1 MNKIYFRTAEEA
13 LNECDDLTDDDTY
26 DSDDRATINAFYNGR
41 QTMSDCEAEKKGLSE
56 LTNHLF
62 GYDSIQSAAEQ
73 IFSIYSK
80 SPILYNVDIMNA
92 PEGVGLDWSQKVTK
106 YLNEAIKHSGRFKP
120 EFKAFSGEVALDGS
134 FHFVFYD
141 NEDWC
146 PRARRPLA
154 PRGTG
159 TVPSDGD
166 YFALREDL
174 RLKDLYAYK
183 AKAERLRD
191 QGFSSGWNIIAL
203 GKAIQAIEKN
213 DSIKNTERRDY
224 GGNSSRSEI
233 TPEEA
238 EMDFQSNTSEAERQ
252 RLTLPVYFLY
262 TSRPQEEGTPFDMTI
277 IARFPV
283 EAQEGATE
291 KGVVLDLELFD
302 KERYYPRASDF
313 LHSFFIDCAIG
324 GKTLWHRSLG
334 LGRLNF
340 DSDVDVEEYFN
351 EAMQGSKE
359 NLRRQYVVG
368 NAADTESVNRW
379 LSGEEYSNV
388 LPEGVTIAEVAKQ
401 NNFQYAFGI
410 MDVLQNLS
418 RKHGASHISNKEGAQ
433 GTNELEVQA
442 LERQGRNAE
451 AIANKMN
458 DIYDG
463 LTRLGETQT
472 CRFLNDN
479 ILPSDRGYEEINFFQ
494 EKMKEEGVPLA
505 FLRKKKNGR
514 FVNIR
519 IKVNRVAGDGDKVRE
534 QMVSASLMQNLHLY
548 SPQSQELIKRRDIAI
563 KTQDYEF
570 AEEIVPREQE
580 LDGGQIN
587 VANNENQTMIQRGIT
602 GYVSELN
609 RDDITIIHL
618 GEHLGG
624 LQGLLAKG
632 EIAGWDELDMGGF
645 QSIIQH
651 TGKHLQQVRNNPAQ
665 KQIATQV
672 TQTLQ
677 GMMRQAQEFA
687 NNLQAKREA
696 EQKQMEP
703 KDLARLQLDGAKL
716 EQSKQEH
723 SDLVQHREKSL
734 ELARAKAGSNSRLQ
748 LNQQN
753 LTAQQGETKALL
765 QADSQNANQ
774 SLKMLELEQKG
785 VQDARQEVL
794 SGQRESQGRQAQ

>member
-13 LNECDDLTDDDTY
+13 LNECDDLTDDDVF

-41 QTMSDCEAEKKGLSE
+41 QTMSECEANKKGLSE

-80 SPILYNVDIMNA
+80 SPILYHIDVRNA
-92 PEGVGLDWSQKVTK
+92 PDGKDQLWSQKATK
-106 YLNEAIKHSGRFKP
+106 YLNEAIKRSGRFKP

-191 QGFSSGWNIIAL
+191 QGLSSGWKISAL
-203 GKAIQAIEKN
+203 NKAINAIEKN
-213 DSIKNTERRDY
+213 DQIKNTERDT
-224 GGNSSRSEI
+224 GGTSSRSQI

-238 EMDFQSNTSEAERQ
+238 EMDYQSNTSEAERQ

-262 TSRPQEEGTPFDMTI
+262 TSRPQEPGTPFDMTI
-277 IARFPV
+277 LARFPV
-283 EAQEGATE
+283 EAKEGATE
-291 KGVVLDLELFD
+291 QGIVLDLELFD
-302 KERYYPRASDF
+302 KERYYPKASDF

-368 NAADTESVNRW
+368 NSADAESVNRW

-388 LPEGVTIAEVAKQ
+388 LPEGVSIAEVAKQ
-401 NNFQYAFGI
+401 NNFQYAFAI

-418 RKHGASHISNKEGAQ
+418 KKNAASSISNKEGQ
-433 GTNELEVQA
+433 RGTNELEVQA

-458 DIYDG
+458 DVYDG
-463 LTRLGETQT
+463 LTHLGETQT
-472 CRFLNDN
+472 DRFLNETV
-479 ILPSDRGYEEINFFQ
+479 LPSDQGYDEINWFQ
-494 EKMKEEGVPLA
+494 GKMKEESIPLS
-505 FLRKKKNGR
+505 FLKKKKNGR

-519 IKVNRVAGDGDKVRE
+519 VKVNRVAGDGDKVRE
-534 QMVSASLMQNLHLY
+534 QMVSASMMQNLHLY
-548 SPQSQELIKRRDIAI
+548 SPQAQEDIKRRDIAI

-587 VANNENQTMIQRGIT
+587 VANNENQSSIQRGIT
-602 GYVSELN
+602 EYVPQLN
-609 RDDITIIHL
+609 RDDIHLIHVQ
-618 GEHLGG
+618 EHLGG
-624 LQGLLAKG
+624 LQALLAKG
-632 EIAGWDELDMGGF
+632 QVNNGWDRMDMAGF
-645 QSIIQH
+645 QSMFQH
-651 TGKHLQQVRNNPAQ
+651 LGLHLQAIKANPAN
-665 KQIATQV
+665 KALATQL
-672 TQTLQ
+672 TQALQ
-677 GMMRQAQEFA
+677 GMIRQAQEFA
-687 NNLQAKREA
+687 NNLQAK
-696 EQKQMEP
+696 EQSQQEQIAP

-716 EQSKQEH
+716 EQKKTEE
-723 SDLVQHREKSL
+723 DNLVRHREESL
-734 ELARAKAGSNSRLQ
+734 DLARSKAGAQSRLQ
-748 LNQQN
+748 LNQQSI
-753 LTAQQGETKALL
+753 TAEQGDQNAML
-765 QADSQNANQ
+765 QANGQEQ
-774 SLKMLELEQKG
+774 SAELKKLKLEQDG
-785 VQDARQEVL
+785 AREARKEVL
-794 SGQRESQGRQAQ
+794 AGQRAKQGRQAQ